1 MSAAKLAPC
10 PRRGGKAVMNGAI
23 FFSERNIHGAW
34 VVYGTEGVKQYYGYT
49 KAESEALYRESYREV
64 YAKK

>member
-1 MSAAKLAPC
+1 M
-10 PRRGGKAVMNGAI
+10 MDGAI
-23 FFSERNIHGAW
+23 FFVERNIYGAC

-49 KAESEALYRESYREV
+49 KAEAESLYRESYKEV